1 MLPSVTKKK
10 LFTLQAKRPP
20 NVATMT
26 TELGNPHDR
35 FFKEVWSR
43 KTIGRDFLRRYLP
56 RKVVATLDLKALEL
70 VKGSFVDPQLREY
83 HSDLLYRLRLKDGE
97 PALAYV
103 LLEHKRQ
110 PKRSTPLQLLG
121 YIVQLWQQAAEQSN
135 GSGRAPPVIPVVV
148 YHGDQP
154 WPYGQTLQSALPF
167 PALLAPYLPDFRY
180 VLCDLSGLD
189 AAEIQGNALR
199 RVALLTM
206 KYIGDPQ
213 LAARLPEI
221 FGLLSVFG
229 EQRTVLGYLET
240 LLRYLAAAAVTI
252 SEADVRPL
260 WLRFSRLWRN
270 VSCRPWLKP
279 GWNRAVPRGWPG
291 ASRRVKNG
299 CYSACWNDV
308 SAKCRKPIRPAS
320 PPPMPTPCCFGV
332 NGYCSHNDWQ
342 MCSASR
348 RPASQRDEISSRKA
362 K

>member
-1 MLPSVTKKK
+1 
-10 LFTLQAKRPP
+10 
-20 NVATMT
+20 MT
-26 TELGNPHDR
+26 TELSNPHDR

-43 KTIGRDFLRRYLP
+43 KAIGRDFLRRYLP
-56 RKVVATLDLKALEL
+56 REVVATLDLKALEL

-103 LLEHKRQ
+103 LLEHKRH

-121 YIVQLWQQAAEQSN
+121 YIVHIWQEAAEQSN
-135 GSGRAPPVIPVVV
+135 GSGRVPPVIPVVV

-167 PALLAPYLPDFRY
+167 PAPLAPYLPDFRY
-180 VLCDLSGLD
+180 VLCDLSELD
-189 AAEIQGNALR
+189 AAEIQGNALL

-240 LLRYLAAAAVTI
+240 LLRYLVAAAVTI
-252 SEADVRPL
+252 SETDVRRALVEVLPTLEERIMPTMVETWLEQGRTEGLARGRTEGIQAGEKRVLLRLLERRFGKVSKTYQTRIAAADADTLLLWSERVLFAQRLADV
-260 WLRFSRLWRN
+260 FSE
-270 VSCRPWLKP
+270 PP
-279 GWNRAVPRGWPG
+279 TGE
-291 ASRRVKNG
+291 
-299 CYSACWNDV
+299 
-308 SAKCRKPIRPAS
+308 PA
-320 PPPMPTPCCFGV
+320 
-332 NGYCSHNDWQ
+332 
-342 MCSASR
+342 A
-348 RPASQRDEISSRKA
+348 
-362 K
+362 

>member
-1 MLPSVTKKK
+1 
-10 LFTLQAKRPP
+10 
-20 NVATMT
+20 MT
-26 TELGNPHDR
+26 TELSNPHDR

-43 KTIGRDFLRRYLP
+43 KAIGRDFLRRYLP
-56 RKVVATLDLKALEL
+56 REVVAMLDLKALEL

-135 GSGRAPPVIPVVV
+135 GSGRVPPVIPVVV

-167 PALLAPYLPDFRY
+167 PAPLAPYLPDFRY

-189 AAEIQGNALR
+189 AAEIQGNALL

-240 LLRYLAAAAVTI
+240 LLRYLAAAAVTV
-252 SEADVRPL
+252 SEADVRRALVEVLPILEERIMPTMVETWLERGRTEGHTEGLAKGIQTGEKRMLLRLLERRFGKVPKTYQTRITTADADTLLL
-260 WLRFSRLWRN
+260 WGERVLSAQRLADVFSE
-270 VSCRPWLKP
+270 
-279 GWNRAVPRGWPG
+279 
-291 ASRRVKNG
+291 
-299 CYSACWNDV
+299 
-308 SAKCRKPIRPAS
+308 
-320 PPPMPTPCCFGV
+320 PPPGE
-332 NGYCSHNDWQ
+332 
-342 MCSASR
+342 
-348 RPASQRDEISSRKA
+348 PAA
-362 K
+362 